1 MAEFDRRLKKI
12 LSTPANNY
20 LSILSSHSSLN
31 VGLIDKVCLLLMY
44 KQLFMN
50 SVDHCE
56 QPRVGVVVVT

>member
-12 LSTPANNY
+12 LSTPGNNY

-31 VGLIDKVCLLLMY
+31 MGLIDKVCLLLMY

-50 SVDHCE
+50 LDHCE

>member
-20 LSILSSHSSLN
+20 LSSHSSLN

-44 KQLFMN
+44 KQLFLN
-50 SVDHCE
+50 LDHCE